1 MSDEYALQ
9 ITHQAVARACIAM
22 DIKTSYSSVISV
34 LSDVVKRYVKTV
46 ARNALDTA
54 ENAGRYTI
62 GTQDVVVSL
71 EQTVSSK
78 SKNTKVACLII
89 EFSICILFYK
99 LNSHDI

>member
-22 DIKTSYSSVISV
+22 DIKSSYSSVISV

-46 ARNALDTA
+46 SRNALETA
-54 ENAGRYTI
+54 ENAGRYAI

-78 SKNTKVACLII
+78 CRNAKRM
-89 EFSICILFYK
+89 K
-99 LNSHDI
+99 LKERRK

>member
-22 DIKTSYSSVISV
+22 DIKSSYSSVISV

-46 ARNALDTA
+46 SRNALETA
-54 ENAGRYTI
+54 ENAGRYAI

-78 SKNTKVACLII
+78 CRNTKRM
-89 EFSICILFYK
+89 K
-99 LNSHDI
+99 LKERRK